1 MNKPTLLLVPT
12 AALAA
17 ALFLSLGT
25 SGAPAAAGDPADGI
39 TVQGSAIVAA
49 VPDRA
54 EISFGVESPAQTA
67 KAALAANAAEM
78 RKVIAAIK
86 AAGATEIKT
95 QSISLSTRYTQN
107 GEPNGFVAQNTV
119 SAKVTNVVKAGP
131 VIDAAVDAGANQVYG
146 PSLTR
151 SNQAEL
157 YRQAL
162 KEAVAD
168 ARLRAQAIASAAGAT
183 LGKVTN
189 VTEGGS
195 GPQPLAIESQKAGV
209 ADSSTPIE
217 PGTQEIGATVSVT
230 FAIA

>member
-1 MNKPTLLLVPT
+1 MNKQTLLIVP
-12 AALAA
+12 AAAIAA
-17 ALFLSLGT
+17 ALFLAFGT

-39 TVQGSAIVAA
+39 TVQGTASVVA

-67 KAALAANAAEM
+67 RAALAANAAEM
-78 RKVIAAIK
+78 RKVIAALK
-86 AAGATEIKT
+86 AAGATEVKT
-95 QSISLSTRYTQN
+95 QSVSLSTRYTQA

-119 SAKVTNVVKAGP
+119 TAKVADVAKAGP
-131 VIDAAVDAGANQVYG
+131 AIDAAVDAGANQVYG

-162 KEAVAD
+162 KAAVAD
-168 ARLRAQAIASAAGAT
+168 ARLRAQAIAGAAGAT
-183 LGKVTN
+183 LGKVTD
-189 VTEGGS
+189 VTENGS

-217 PGTQEIGATVSVT
+217 PGTQEIAASVTVT

>member
-1 MNKPTLLLVPT
+1 MTKPTLLLVPV

-17 ALFLSLGT
+17 ALFLAFGT

-39 TVQGSAIVAA
+39 TVQGTANVAA

-67 KAALAANAAEM
+67 RAALAANATEM
-78 RKVIAAIK
+78 RKVIAALK

-95 QSISLSTRYTQN
+95 QSISLSTRYSQK

-119 SAKVTNVVKAGP
+119 SAKVADVAKAGP
-131 VIDAAVDAGANQVYG
+131 VIDAAVAAGANQVYG

-162 KEAVAD
+162 KAAVAD
-168 ARLRAQAIASAAGAT
+168 ARLRAQAIASAAGVT

-189 VTEGGS
+189 VNEAGS
-195 GPQPLAIESQKAGV
+195 GPQPIALESQKAGI
-209 ADSSTPIE
+209 ADSSTPVE

-230 FAIA
+230 FAIT

>member
-1 MNKPTLLLVPT
+1 MTKPTLLLVPV

-17 ALFLSLGT
+17 ALLLAFGT
-25 SGAPAAAGDPADGI
+25 SGAPAAAGDSADGI
-39 TVQGSAIVAA
+39 TVQGTATVSA

-67 KAALAANAAEM
+67 RAALAANAAEI
-78 RKVIAAIK
+78 RKVIAALK
-86 AAGATEIKT
+86 AAGATELET

-119 SAKVTNVVKAGP
+119 SAKVANVARAGP
-131 VIDAAVDAGANQVYG
+131 VIDAAVAAGANQVYG

-151 SNQAEL
+151 SNQADL

-162 KEAVAD
+162 KAAVAD
-168 ARLRAQAIASAAGAT
+168 ARLRAQAIAAAAGAT

-189 VTEGGS
+189 VYEAGT
-195 GPQPLAIESQKAGV
+195 GPQPIAIEAQKSGA

-217 PGTQEIGATVSVT
+217 PGMQEIGATVSVT

>member
-1 MNKPTLLLVPT
+1 MNKPTLFLVPA

-39 TVQGSAIVAA
+39 TVQGSAIVSA

-54 EISFGVESPAQTA
+54 EISFGVESPAPTA
-67 KAALAANAAEM
+67 KAALAANAIEM
-78 RKVIAAIK
+78 RNVIAALK

-95 QSISLSTRYTQN
+95 QSISLSTRYAQN
-107 GEPNGFVAQNTV
+107 GEANGFVAQNVV
-119 SAKVTNVVKAGP
+119 SAKVANIAKAGP
-131 VIDAAVDAGANQVYG
+131 VIDAAVNAGANQVYG

-162 KEAVAD
+162 KAAVAD

-189 VTEGGS
+189 VTEAGG
-195 GPQPLAIESQKAGV
+195 GPQPIAIEARKGGV
-209 ADSSTPIE
+209 ADSTPIE
-217 PGTQEIGATVSVT
+217 PGTQEIGATVLVT

>member
-1 MNKPTLLLVPT
+1 MTKPTLLLVP
-12 AALAA
+12 AAAVAA
-17 ALFLSLGT
+17 ALFLAFGI

-39 TVQGSAIVAA
+39 TVQGTAFVAA

-54 EISFGVESPAQTA
+54 EIGFGVESPGQTA
-67 KAALAANAAEM
+67 RGALAANAVEM
-78 RKVIAAIK
+78 RRVIAALK
-86 AAGATEIKT
+86 AAGATELET
-95 QSISLSTRYTQN
+95 QSVSLSTRYTQN
-107 GEPNGFVAQNTV
+107 GEASGFVAQNTV
-119 SAKVTNVVKAGP
+119 SAKVANVAKAGP
-131 VIDAAVDAGANQVYG
+131 AIDAAVEAGANQVYG

-162 KEAVAD
+162 EAAVAD
-168 ARLRAQAIASAAGAT
+168 ARLRAQSIARAAGAT
-183 LGKVTN
+183 LGKVTT